1 MKRYLTFIRWFV
13 GLLFIFSGLIKAND
27 PLGLSYKMQEFFEVW
42 GLQSLND
49 YTLAFALVM
58 NVFEVLAGV
67 AVIIGWRMRLFSWLL
82 LLLII
87 FFCFLTAYAYIT
99 GNIKTCGCFGD
110 CIPLTPLTS
119 FIKDLILLI
128 LILVLFVNRNNIRPS
143 IHTPLP
149 QIILLL
155 SIAGV
160 VFLQWYALNYLP
172 LKDCLPYKVGDNIVA
187 NMQVKPG
194 DEPVSQ
200 FTYVYKKDGKTIELS
215 QDSLEK
221 VNLDS
226 TYEFVKRNE
235 KVIKEGVPAKIA
247 EFSLISLDGNDTT
260 SDIFNQQNY
269 YVMLFANDFST
280 YGKWHNKDFDELL
293 NKLSAKHIPFFLVTS
308 QKDKAVELFG
318 NDKRV
323 NILICDGTVIKT
335 AARVN
340 ATYFIMQKADVKG
353 KYSYKNFDELN
364 EQINMLPSNANSVF
378 FRETID
384 DKREKFS
391 RLTFIV
397 SRISYL

>member
-143 IHTPLP
+143 IHIPLP

-364 EQINMLPSNANSVF
+364 EQINMLPSNANGAF

>member
-280 YGKWHNKDFDELL
+280 YDKWHNKDFDELL

-364 EQINMLPSNANSVF
+364 EQINMLQSNANSVF

>member
-200 FTYVYKKDGKTIELS
+200 FTYVYKKNGKTIELS

>member
-1 MKRYLTFIRWFV
+1 
-13 GLLFIFSGLIKAND
+13 
-27 PLGLSYKMQEFFEVW
+27 
-42 GLQSLND
+42 
-49 YTLAFALVM
+49 
-58 NVFEVLAGV
+58 
-67 AVIIGWRMRLFSWLL
+67 
-82 LLLII
+82 
-87 FFCFLTAYAYIT
+87 
-99 GNIKTCGCFGD
+99 
-110 CIPLTPLTS
+110 
-119 FIKDLILLI
+119 
-128 LILVLFVNRNNIRPS
+128 
-143 IHTPLP
+143 
-149 QIILLL
+149 
-155 SIAGV
+155 
-160 VFLQWYALNYLP
+160 
-172 LKDCLPYKVGDNIVA
+172 
-187 NMQVKPG
+187 MQVKPG
-194 DEPVSQ
+194 DEPFSQ
-200 FTYVYKKDGKTIELS
+200 FTYVYKKNGKTIELS

-269 YVMLFANDFST
+269 YVMLFANDFFT

-364 EQINMLPSNANSVF
+364 EQINMLPSNANSAF

>member
-1 MKRYLTFIRWFV
+1 
-13 GLLFIFSGLIKAND
+13 
-27 PLGLSYKMQEFFEVW
+27 MQEFFEVW

-364 EQINMLPSNANSVF
+364 EQINMLPSNANSAF